1 MFEALINS
9 MSEFW
14 SRPLLEVWLK
24 SMMSGQPSQENYF
37 KPMALTQMAAFL
49 PACFSSDPHTR
60 TCMEKAGEF
69 MNAFTVFSERL
80 NDIASCFPMPQ
91 TTPASY
97 TEILKSPGYIQ
108 LLHRTVDAY
117 NDMCL
122 AGNQMLDN
130 WRSRNDSPKN
140 GNVDEVT
147 KEIKELKEKLE
158 VLMNRLGAGR
168 I

>member
-1 MFEALINS
+1 
-9 MSEFW
+9 
-14 SRPLLEVWLK
+14 
-24 SMMSGQPSQENYF
+24 MMSGQQSQENCF
-37 KPMALTQMAAFL
+37 KPMALTQMAAPVMATFL
-49 PACFSSDPHTR
+49 PACFSADPHTR
-60 TCMEKAGEF
+60 TCMEKAREF

-80 NDIASCFPMPQ
+80 NEITSCFPMPQ

-97 TEILKSPGYIQ
+97 SEILKSPRYIQ